1 MNQFR
6 PRRLAG
12 QTNKGANWLG
22 TAQTALDYETDS
34 PPRKVL
40 RARFQFYWV
49 SSLSEPGWGVL
60 GPYVALPF
68 TGHGSASRFS
78 VGELALTMMELLRW
92 KHVWFYGVGGF
103 RGQSL
108 CLNLL
113 LAKRKPRVWVLPARG
128 L

>member
-1 MNQFR
+1 VC
-6 PRRLAG
+6 
-12 QTNKGANWLG
+12 
-22 TAQTALDYETDS
+22 TACQRGWSSDDAIGVEAVRSLD
-34 PPRKVL
+34 
-40 RARFQFYWV
+40 
-49 SSLSEPGWGVL
+49 GVKDGVCW